1 MGSKSLTAISRP
13 LLASWASSSG
23 CLIVPNGP
31 PVFVWT
37 SKVPAECHLQH
48 RKKKTIKFINIQF
61 HRYTK
66 LYANRNGQLT
76 PNEGRWGHSSS
87 QQWALSVSSY
97 ISPLLSGTPCS
108 QLGSTFPY
116 LYSQQYLQSI
126 ISTFHDQALQNK
138 ANWTQN
144 WSYLVV
150 DHELQTLLV
159 YCTMRWLKRHELNT
173 SLSSFCSRARKWD
186 IFIERE
192 PKEDSSARFG
202 PLALFTLD
210 RAAKIELYFQFV
222 LSAGALLLSGS
233 WKGQLAGQR
242 LDTCAWDYGCQ
253 VIHSLLVRRAY
264 PLTFI

>member
-1 MGSKSLTAISRP
+1 MDNLRQTKDDGGTVLLSNEPSQFPLTFLHCFLV
-13 LLASWASSSG
+13 LLAHSWVALSHISTVNST
-23 CLIVPNGP
+23 CNQSFQL
-31 PVFVWT
+31 
-37 SKVPAECHLQH
+37 S
-48 RKKKTIKFINIQF
+48 TIK
-61 HRYTK
+61 
-66 LYANRNGQLT
+66 LYKT
-76 PNEGRWGHSSS
+76 
-87 QQWALSVSSY
+87 
-97 ISPLLSGTPCS
+97 
-108 QLGSTFPY
+108 
-116 LYSQQYLQSI
+116 
-126 ISTFHDQALQNK
+126 K

-210 RAAKIELYFQFV
+210 RAAKIELYFQ
-222 LSAGALLLSGS
+222 LYCQLGPSLLSGS

-253 VIHSLLVRRAY
+253 VIHSLLVRRAPY
-264 PLTFI
+264 FYLVN